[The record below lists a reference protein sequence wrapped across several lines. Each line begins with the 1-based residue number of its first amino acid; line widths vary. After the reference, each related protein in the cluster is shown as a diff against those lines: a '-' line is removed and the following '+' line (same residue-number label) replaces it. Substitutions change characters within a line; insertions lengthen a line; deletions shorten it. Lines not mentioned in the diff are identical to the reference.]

1 MATTKKDLTFENSF
15 LYSHIYFRKTKCEIK
30 MSLKPFSNNV
40 KSMAI
45 GQGVKALGQG
55 RYGYKVKM
63 YPLLEKI
70 SCST

>member
-1 MATTKKDLTFENSF
+1 MATTKKDYTFENSF

-45 GQGVKALGQG
+45 GQGV
-55 RYGYKVKM
+55 
-63 YPLLEKI
+63 
-70 SCST
+70 